1 MTFFLHIPEVEQG
14 ISQAEKALGTVN
26 EEDAERVQQKLIAAL
41 DSMLAFAEDNL
52 NNMLSLMGFS
62 SMDELNHALQNYNNL
77 NLSL

>member
-26 EEDAERVQQKLIAAL
+26 EEDAEQVQQKLVAAL

-62 SMDELNHALQNYNNL
+62 SIDELNRALSNYNNL
-77 NLSL
+77 NSSL

>member
-14 ISQAEKALGTVN
+14 ISQANKAFGTVN
-26 EEDAERVQQKLIAAL
+26 EEDAEQVQQKLVAAL
-41 DSMLAFAEDNL
+41 DQMLSFAENNL

-62 SMDELNHALQNYNNL
+62 SMDELNRALQNYNNL